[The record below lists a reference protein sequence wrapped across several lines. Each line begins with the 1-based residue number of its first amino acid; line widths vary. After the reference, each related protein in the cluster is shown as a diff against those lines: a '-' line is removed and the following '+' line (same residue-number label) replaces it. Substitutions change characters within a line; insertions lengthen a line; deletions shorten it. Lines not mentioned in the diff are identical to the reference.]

1 MTAKKRTER
10 TGIYR
15 RDVVEDPTTDDG
27 EAYIAEEAEHRR
39 GFLDRLREA
48 MKRLPRGNEDAAE
61 ARSLYL
67 DLEAAMKARDVED
80 SVCLAVQLGM
90 MLERMKVRRFEP
102 DAKRGQKVAAGATSG
117 GRERRGQTKK
127 DPAAV
132 VEAWMALRREQPGL
146 KKSVIDERIAKRF
159 GISKRTV
166 ERSRRTDR

>member
-67 DLEAAMKARDVED
+67 DLEAAMKARDVAD

-102 DAKRGQKVAAGATSG
+102 DAKRGQKVADGATSG

-132 VEAWMALRREQPGL
+132 VKAWMALKRDNPKMTNTRA
-146 KKSVIDERIAKRF
+146 DERIALKY
-159 GISKRTV
+159 GIKP
-166 ERSRRTDR
+166 RSVRRYRAKK